1 MAKIIKLVWGVL
13 PFIFVSLCVVLITM
27 FERITG
33 NTLRILSRN
42 LLILLWIISFG
53 VVLFWGQLRFNA
65 FRQKAEEEKAN
76 RIVLDALSI
85 LLNVLSAFVMGCLIL
100 GGVFFV
106 ILSHKT
112 EHVTVRN
119 NIKLVACVDYFSGVN
134 VNYYQY
140 KNPFFY
146 GKRLGFE
153 HYAADTGDPL
163 AEPLGYPPLEW
174 RFWDSDGNI
183 LDSGSNEV
191 TWGEEIDEKEM
202 QEIQKKIILQEKAEI
217 RELNAAVMDYQGDE
231 LIFSFSIDDF
241 IDSFNGYYWADY
253 ESRYL
258 LPSSMWI
265 SFVYESSIH
274 SKYASNYLYF
284 TPDETVWSFPTVS
297 VFTPSDESYVQ
308 EFMLSFDDHSYTESM
323 YHLYERTCFYTIKV
337 LFPSFDDAEIVEL
350 YTKLKELA
358 YQNVFPNEQGYSSD
372 SIPAALFYKDG
383 IGLYPYFAIGESVH
397 LCVIPVTDQTITA
410 FEAKGTAI
418 YEIPGG

>member
-42 LLILLWIISFG
+42 LLILLWVISFG

-119 NIKLVACVDYFSGVN
+119 NIKLVACVDYFSGVT

-163 AEPLGYPPLEW
+163 AESRGYPPLEW
-174 RFWDSDGNI
+174 SFWDLDGNI
-183 LDSGSNEV
+183 LDSGSNEII
-191 TWGEEIDEKEM
+191 WGEEIDEEEM
-202 QEIQKKIILQEKAEI
+202 QKQIILREKAEI
-217 RELNAAVMDYQGDE
+217 RELDAAVMDYQEDE
-231 LIFSFSIDDF
+231 LVFSFSIDDF
-241 IDSFNGYYWADY
+241 IDSFNGYYWEDY

-274 SKYASNYLYF
+274 SKYASNYYYF
-284 TPDETVWSFPTVS
+284 TPDETMWSLPTVS

-308 EFMLSFDDHSYTESM
+308 EIMLSFDDHSYTESM

-350 YTKLKELA
+350 YTKLNELA

-410 FEAKGTAI
+410 FEAKGTTI
-418 YEIPGG
+418 YEIPYG

>member
-76 RIVLDALSI
+76 RIVLGALSI

-119 NIKLVACVDYFSGVN
+119 NIKLVACVDYFSGVT

-163 AEPLGYPPLEW
+163 AESRGYPPLEW
-174 RFWDSDGNI
+174 SFWDLDGNI
-183 LDSGSNEV
+183 LDSGSNEII
-191 TWGEEIDEKEM
+191 WGEEIDEEEM
-202 QEIQKKIILQEKAEI
+202 QKQIILREKAEI
-217 RELNAAVMDYQGDE
+217 RELDAAVMDYQEDE
-231 LIFSFSIDDF
+231 LVFSFSIDDF
-241 IDSFNGYYWADY
+241 IDSFNGYYWEDY

-274 SKYASNYLYF
+274 SKYASNYYYF
-284 TPDETVWSFPTVS
+284 TPDETMWSLPTVS

-308 EFMLSFDDHSYTESM
+308 EIMLSFDDHSYTESM

-337 LFPSFDDAEIVEL
+337 LFPSFDDTEIVEL
-350 YTKLKELA
+350 YTKLNELA
-358 YQNVFPNEQGYSSD
+358 YQDIFPNEHGYSSD
-372 SIPAALFYKDG
+372 SIPVALFYKDG

-397 LCVIPVTDQTITA
+397 LCVIPLTDQTIAA
-410 FEAKGTAI
+410 FEAKGTTI
-418 YEIPGG
+418 YEIPYG